1 MKMRNLT
8 EGCRGHDVEVLQ
20 NALKDRGF
28 SPGAIDGHFG
38 PATVAAVLA
47 FQRSDGL
54 VADAIVGVKTF
65 TTLGIPARP
74 PAIDATRLT
83 PAAVARLFPETSL
96 PELERNYDMLR
107 RALRAFA
114 IDNHH
119 TILTALASIR
129 AETQKFRPADEL
141 VSHLNTS
148 PNGEPFDL
156 YDWRQDLG
164 NQGPDDGQRF
174 RGRGFLRLTGRA
186 HYARMSYALGLPEL
200 VTDPG
205 IANLPEIAATIL
217 ARHLKE
223 HEDTVARALHMRD
236 LAAAR
241 RVLGGDPAGL
251 DAFARTYLF
260 AEQLAASVVS

>member
-1 MKMRNLT
+1 MRNLT
-8 EGCRGHDVEVLQ
+8 EGCRGCDVEAIQ

-38 PATVAAVLA
+38 AATVAAVLA

-54 VADAIVGVKTF
+54 VVDAIVGAKTF
-65 TTLGIPARP
+65 AALGIASRP
-74 PAIDATRLT
+74 PGIDATRLT
-83 PAAVARLFPETSL
+83 PAAVARLFPETPL
-96 PELERNYDMLR
+96 FELERNYDLLR
-107 RALRAFA
+107 KALRACD

-119 TILTALASIR
+119 TVLTALGTIR
-129 AETQKFRPADEL
+129 AETQAFRPSDEF

-174 RGRGFLRLTGRA
+174 RGRGFVRLTGRA

-200 VTDPG
+200 VTDPA
-205 IANLPEIAATIL
+205 IANLPEVAGRIL

-223 HEDTVARALHMRD
+223 HEEAVARALHARD
-236 LAAAR
+236 LAAVR
-241 RVLGGDPAGL
+241 RVLGGDSSGL
-251 DAFARTYLF
+251 DAFARTYFF
-260 AEQLAASVVS
+260 AEQLAAAVLS

>member
-1 MKMRNLT
+1 MRNLT
-8 EGCRGHDVEVLQ
+8 EGCRGCDVEVTQ

-54 VADAIVGVKTF
+54 VADAIVGAKTF
-65 TTLGIPARP
+65 AALGIPSRP
-74 PAIDATRLT
+74 PGIDATHLT
-83 PAAVARLFPETSL
+83 PAAVARLFPETPLS
-96 PELERNYDMLR
+96 ELERNYDLLR
-107 RALRAFA
+107 KALRAFD

-119 TILTALASIR
+119 TILTALGTIR
-129 AETQKFRPADEL
+129 AETRGFRPGDEF

-164 NQGPDDGQRF
+164 NQGPDDGKRF
-174 RGRGFLRLTGRA
+174 RGRGFVRLTGRA

-200 VTDPG
+200 VTDPA
-205 IANLPEIAATIL
+205 IANLPEVAGTIL

-223 HEDTVARALHMRD
+223 HEEAVARALHARD
-236 LAAAR
+236 LASAR
-241 RVLGGDPAGL
+241 RVLGGDATGL
-251 DAFARTYLF
+251 DAFARTYFF
-260 AEQLAASVVS
+260 AEQLAAAVVS